1 MPVQTVRATAEVR
14 DGSSQASQACDW
26 AVPQT
31 RRRIIV
37 AFPFEG
43 SVIGGSHISA
53 MRLIQNLDPN
63 FFRPLVM
70 LHRGD
75 GAVAGL
81 FRAEGL
87 EVTALPFDL
96 PLRRQGPGIAD
107 LFRLPGRF
115 REMAAFLSARNVG
128 IVHTN
133 EGAMHA
139 NWTVPAALSGA
150 RHIWHHRSDPD
161 ALGLKVLA
169 PLLASRVITVSH
181 FAAPASGL
189 FSARKK
195 ATVIYSPFDQS
206 ISETDRPTARAHVL
220 KELGIGP
227 QTAVVSYLGH
237 FAERKRPD
245 MFVRTLAEFRRQNPS
260 TPVIGLIFGHEEK
273 PGQMA
278 WLQQVIA
285 ECSAGDIIRIMG
297 FRRPVETWLAGSDVL
312 LVPAVAEPFGRTL
325 IEAMLIGTPVVA
337 AASGGNIEAI
347 EHGRTG
353 ILAAPDQP
361 SELAA
366 ALASLLLDP
375 ELAGRIA
382 QRARREA
389 LLKFD
394 TDTHVRGVEA
404 VYREVLAQ

>member
-1 MPVQTVRATAEVR
+1 MRADAEVR
-14 DGSSQASQACDW
+14 NGSLESVRAAGQ
-26 AVPQT
+26 AVPVDSRSIT
-31 RRRIIV
+31 I

-53 MRLIQNLDPN
+53 MRLIQNLDRR

-70 LHRGD
+70 LHQGD
-75 GAVAGL
+75 GAVAQL

-87 EVTALPFDL
+87 EVTAVPFDL
-96 PLRRQGPGIAD
+96 PLRPQGLPGLAD
-107 LFRLPGRF
+107 LFRLSGRF
-115 REMAAFLSARNVG
+115 RRMAAFLSARNVG

-133 EGAMHA
+133 EGATHA

-150 RHIWHHRSDPD
+150 RHIWHHRSDPG
-161 ALGLKVLA
+161 AFGLKMIA
-169 PLLASRVITVSH
+169 PLLATRVITVSR
-181 FAAPASGL
+181 FAVPAPGL
-189 FSARKK
+189 FSARNK

-206 ISETDRPTARAHVL
+206 ICETDRDASRAYVV
-220 KELGIGP
+220 KELGLPP
-227 QTAVVSYLGH
+227 QTAIVSYLGH

-245 MFVRTLAEFRRQNPS
+245 MFVRTLAEFRRQNPGK
-260 TPVIGLIFGHEEK
+260 PIIGLIFGHEEK

-278 WLQQVIA
+278 RLQQVIDA
-285 ECSAGDIIRIMG
+285 CDAGDIIRLMG

-312 LVPAVAEPFGRTL
+312 LVPAIAEPFGRTL

-337 AASGGNIEAI
+337 AASGGNLEAI
-347 EHGRTG
+347 DQGRTG
-353 ILAAPDQP
+353 ILATPDQP

-366 ALASLLLDP
+366 ALASMLLDP
-375 ELAGRIA
+375 DLARRLAGC
-382 QRARREA
+382 ARREA
-389 LLKFD
+389 LAKFD

>member
-14 DGSSQASQACDW
+14 DGSLEAPGASHR

-31 RRRIIV
+31 RSRITV

-43 SVIGGSHISA
+43 GVIGGSHISA

-63 FFRPLVM
+63 SFRPLVL
-70 LHRGD
+70 LHRAD

-96 PLRRQGPGIAD
+96 PLRPQGSTIAD
-107 LFRLPGRF
+107 LFRLPGRY
-115 REMAAFLSARNVG
+115 RKMAAFLSARNVG

-150 RHIWHHRSDPD
+150 RHIWHHRSDPG
-161 ALGLKVLA
+161 ALSLKLLA

-181 FAAPASGL
+181 FAAPAPGL
-189 FSARKK
+189 FSARRKV
-195 ATVIYSPFDQS
+195 TVIHSPFDQS
-206 ISETDRPTARAHVL
+206 ISEIDRHAARAHVL
-220 KELGIGP
+220 QELGIAP

-237 FAERKRPD
+237 FAARKRPD
-245 MFVRTLAEFRRQNPS
+245 MFVRTLAEFRRQNPGR
-260 TPVIGLIFGHEEK
+260 PVIGLILGHEEK

-278 WLQQVIA
+278 WLQQVIT
-285 ECSAGDIIRIMG
+285 ECGASDIIRIMG

-353 ILAAPDQP
+353 ILATPDQP
-361 SELAA
+361 SELAY
-366 ALASLLLDP
+366 ALASVLLDP
-375 ELAGRIA
+375 ELARQIA
-382 QRARREA
+382 QCARREA
-389 LLKFD
+389 LFKFD

-404 VYREVLAQ
+404 VYREVLAK